1 MIKDSTLDWK
11 PVFEQIVLDGERM
24 RPWVGDCS
32 LFLHDLIKRGE
43 PVMFEGAQATLLDI
57 DHGTYPLV
65 TSSNASVGGVCTGL
79 GIPPRAIGGVLGVAK
94 AYPTRVGEGPLPT
107 ELSGPLAERLR
118 ETGQEYGAS
127 TGRPRRCGWFDAVV
141 VRYSV
146 RVNGLDALALTKLDV
161 LDGLDEVL
169 ICTGYRTSQGVVTD
183 FPADLR
189 SLVNAEPV
197 YVRVPGWSTPTRG
210 VTTFERLPPEAQR
223 YVHKLE
229 ELTGVACA
237 IVSTGSDRA
246 ETIVKNGSLVE
257 SWMSPT
263 LP

>member
-1 MIKDSTLDWK
+1 
-11 PVFEQIVLDGERM
+11 M

-32 LFLHDLIKRGE
+32 LVLHDLMKRGE

-57 DHGTYPLV
+57 DHGTYPYV

-79 GIPPRAIGGVLGVAK
+79 GIPPRCIGGVLGVAK
-94 AYPTRVGEGPLPT
+94 AYTTRVGEGPLPT
-107 ELSGPLAERLR
+107 ELSGALADRLR

-169 ICTGYRTSQGVVTD
+169 ICTGYRTTQGTISD

-189 SLVNAEPV
+189 SLVGAEPV
-197 YVRVPGWSTPTRG
+197 YVRVPGWSTPTKG
-210 VTTFERLPPEAQR
+210 VTEFDRPPCGGAALRAQARGTDRGGVRDHFHRLGPRRNDRQERLAGRKLDER
-223 YVHKLE
+223 YDAVM
-229 ELTGVACA
+229 
-237 IVSTGSDRA
+237 VSMKRA
-246 ETIVKNGSLVE
+246 T
-257 SWMSPT
+257 MSGAAS
-263 LP
+263 